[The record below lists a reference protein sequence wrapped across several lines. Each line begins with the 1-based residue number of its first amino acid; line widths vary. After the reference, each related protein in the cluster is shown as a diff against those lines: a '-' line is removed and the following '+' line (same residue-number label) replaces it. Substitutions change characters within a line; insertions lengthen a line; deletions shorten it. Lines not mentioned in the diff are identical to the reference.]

1 MLKLSRPATVSHLAM
16 GTVCNSYKI
25 RGRKLK
31 TEGWAGVTF
40 DRNQNTMTSH
50 PPEDDWSAEDLAN
63 QRRVAEDVERALE
76 RHYSLMVIWVCVAGI
91 AIAAAIH
98 FLSTP

>member
-63 QRRVAEDVERALE
+63 QKRVAEDVERALE
-76 RHYSLMVIWVCVAGI
+76 RHYIKMVLAVAAVGVLLGV
-91 AIAAAIH
+91 AIH

>member
-1 MLKLSRPATVSHLAM
+1 
-16 GTVCNSYKI
+16 
-25 RGRKLK
+25 
-31 TEGWAGVTF
+31 
-40 DRNQNTMTSH
+40 MTSH

-76 RHYSLMVIWVCVAGI
+76 RHYSLMVIWVAVVGI
-91 AIAAAIH
+91 LLAVAIH

>member
-1 MLKLSRPATVSHLAM
+1 
-16 GTVCNSYKI
+16 
-25 RGRKLK
+25 
-31 TEGWAGVTF
+31 
-40 DRNQNTMTSH
+40 MTSH
-50 PPEDDWSAEDLAN
+50 PPEDDWSAKDLAN

>member
-1 MLKLSRPATVSHLAM
+1 MTLSRPATVPALAS
-16 GTVCNSYKI
+16 GAVCNSHKT

-31 TEGWAGVTF
+31 TEGRAGVTF
-40 DRNQNTMTSH
+40 DQNHTMTSH
-50 PPEDDWSAEDLAN
+50 PPEDEWSAEDLAN